1 SGSTLHSG
9 TLTEELGGDVK
20 NPLGLNQA
28 EIIAGLSLELIKS
41 SRRVI
46 SPLTHQPFPIKI
58 GFHSGSAVGGI
69 VGAKNFQYCL
79 FGDTINTAS
88 RITTTGEPG
97 RVHVSDTSYALLRE
111 SPYFEIQSKGKTEL
125 KGKGTVETYWLIG
138 PKADYMAAIEQDPFR
153 IHEESLS
160 AVGQHQAN
168 MYENTTIPKLDPNN
182 TQNGSPLA
190 NGENMARGASINSGT
205 CPFSGQQ
212 LGNKPK

>member
-1 SGSTLHSG
+1 
-9 TLTEELGGDVK
+9 LTEELGGDIK

-41 SRRVI
+41 SKRVI
-46 SPLTHQPFPIKI
+46 SPLTQQPFPVKI

-88 RITTTGEPG
+88 RITTTGEAG

-125 KGKGTVETYWLIG
+125 KGKGTVETYWLVG
-138 PKADYMAAIEQDPFR
+138 PKADYMAAAEQDPFR
-153 IHEESLS
+153 IHEESQS

-168 MYENTTIPKLDPNN
+168 MYENTAIQKLDPDK
-182 TQNGSPLA
+182 TRNGSPPVHRA
-190 NGENMARGASINSGT
+190 NMARRPSIASGT